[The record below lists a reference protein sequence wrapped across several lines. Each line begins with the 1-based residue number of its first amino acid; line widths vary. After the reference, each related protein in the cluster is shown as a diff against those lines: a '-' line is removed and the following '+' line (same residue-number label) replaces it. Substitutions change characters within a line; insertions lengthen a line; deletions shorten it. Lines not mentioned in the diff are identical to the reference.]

1 MTSFQARSNS
11 LPSQSHPVI
20 NDVEDHLN
28 KLRKASR
35 ATSTSSI
42 CASLASLRDLHEGIN
57 SIVRMP
63 STIRQAIAHEKDE
76 TWMNELL
83 EESIGL
89 VDLCGFSRDIVQLT
103 KESIQELESSV
114 RRNKVETTT
123 SAGGINLYVASRKKI
138 NKMVGKRLK
147 NISNNANQN
156 PPGLPQIGII
166 LNEAKSLGLSIM
178 KSLLIFLS
186 GEKERS
192 SGRGWPLLSNFT
204 QRKRVSEVKQESR
217 FEDLC
222 FVNVQHST
230 KNVDAKSML
239 VQLKTSEMS
248 IHNIEE
254 GLEALFRSLVKTR
267 VALLNALSHD

>member
-1 MTSFQARSNS
+1 MASFQSRSNS
-11 LPSQSHPVI
+11 FPSQSHPVI

-42 CASLASLRDLHEGIN
+42 CASLASLRDLHDGIN

-63 STIRQAIAHEKDE
+63 SIRQAIVHGQGE

-83 EESIGL
+83 EGSLGL

-123 SAGGINLYVASRKKI
+123 SAGDVSSYVASRKKI

-147 NISNNANQN
+147 NITSNGNQN
-156 PPGLPQIGII
+156 PTALPPIGII
-166 LNEAKSLGLSIM
+166 LNEAESLDLSIM

-192 SGRGWPLLSNFT
+192 RGRGWQLLSNFT
-204 QRKRVSEVKQESR
+204 QRRRVSEVKKETR

-222 FVNVQHST
+222 LLNIHNST

-267 VALLNALSHD
+267 VALLNALSHN